1 MKINTF
7 VFEIKFTQPEK
18 YFSLYMYIVNDDY
31 NIIVTKG
38 KFSSSNLENN
48 EKKKKKSRGKQWLV
62 CIKIFII
69 ALKIFKNILI
79 TQYICITYKVFLD
92 LKKQ

>member
-48 EKKKKKSRGKQWLV
+48 EKKKEKQR
-62 CIKIFII
+62 
-69 ALKIFKNILI
+69 
-79 TQYICITYKVFLD
+79 
-92 LKKQ
+92 